1 MEIKKTITLNEKD
14 SKAIFETL
22 RIFENIVYEL
32 EEDVSLTFI
41 DNQSKE
47 VVSYTYQDE
56 LDRIISLL
64 GCALETRMVITIS

>member
-64 GCALETRMVITIS
+64 GYALETRMVITIS

>member
-1 MEIKKTITLNEKD
+1 MEIRKTITLNEKD

-32 EEDVSLTFI
+32 EEDVSLTFV

-47 VVSYTYQDE
+47 VVSYVYQDE

-64 GCALETRMVITIS
+64 GYALETRMVITIS